1 MSETSRVSAHLR
13 VKKPTEIKAFR
24 RWSMGWQ
31 NDLSNTLWIEILK
44 LQKSARCRTN
54 KVTPGAFSLLFFDF
68 ISHSKNGLD
77 IGGMLGVWLQLVP

>member
-1 MSETSRVSAHLR
+1 M
-13 VKKPTEIKAFR
+13 KIKAFR
-24 RWSMGWQ
+24 RWLVGWP

-68 ISHSKNGLD
+68 VSHSKNSLN
-77 IGGMLGVWLQLVP
+77 IGGVPGVRLQLVPQTPDCVVHGVGA